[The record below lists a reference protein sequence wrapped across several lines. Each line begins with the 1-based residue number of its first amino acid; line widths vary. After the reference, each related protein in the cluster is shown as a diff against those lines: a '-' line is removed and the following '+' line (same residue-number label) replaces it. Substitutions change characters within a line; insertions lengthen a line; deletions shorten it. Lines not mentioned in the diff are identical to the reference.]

1 MRDRKGG
8 EGEKIDNSREL
19 AMMSIWRT
27 EKIKACQLM
36 IKNASDVTL
45 ESDQIPVNNN

>member
-8 EGEKIDNSREL
+8 EGEKIDNSRKL

-27 EKIKACQLM
+27 EKITGCQLM
-36 IKNASDVTL
+36 IKNASDEML
-45 ESDQIPVNNN
+45 QM